1 VTAAADAA
9 DRADLP
15 LFPAPDGTVHVDR
28 RGLSAETPRRWRRA
42 HDPVVVRRR
51 ARARVAA
58 IGGGAVLLSLLGGGA
73 GLAVTWAVWGRV
85 GDGANLVGGAGLG
98 ALVVS
103 WILLAALLLHR
114 PHAGPPEVVRVPADV
129 LAAAPVGA
137 DSARLWSW
145 SVASAAEAALRPHL
159 RHRLQV
165 ERPGD
170 AAAARA
176 AREEY
181 RRAYRDHVI
190 ACEEM
195 GSAPREPVVPVDA
208 TI

>member
-1 VTAAADAA
+1 MTAA

-15 LFPAPDGTVHVDR
+15 LFPAPDGTAYVDR
-28 RGLSAETPRRWRRA
+28 RGLTADTPRRWRRA

-51 ARARVAA
+51 SCARSAA

-73 GLAVTWAVWGRV
+73 GFAVTSAVWGPV

-98 ALVVS
+98 VLVVS
-103 WILLAALLLHR
+103 WILVAALLLHR
-114 PHAGPPEVVRVPADV
+114 PRVETPEVVRVPDDV

-145 SVASAAEAALRPHL
+145 SVASAAEAALRPQL

-165 ERPGD
+165 ERPGEET
-170 AAAARA
+170 AARA
-176 AREEY
+176 AWEEY
-181 RRAYRDHVI
+181 RRAHRDHAA

-195 GSAPREPVVPVDA
+195 GSTPRAPVVPLD
-208 TI
+208 TRI